1 MGLTCISSGSSGEDS
16 LSSGQTSATA
26 AREATKSIEDAYAPV
41 CDLESGAACEVAP
54 GCIGRQYRAAH
65 YVRQTKAAAPAGTS
79 PGSWTYVGAVCLS
92 SGMAPRTDASGGPQP
107 APLPVVT
114 WQIVLREMQRIGL
127 PSLQVRVQ
135 PAERTLVNFATNF
148 YAEPEAFERQIT
160 LLGQDVDVRAE
171 PTRFDWTFGDGA
183 NRQTEGAGGPY
194 PDLDITHRYTDADVT
209 VSPSVDVT
217 YAAEFRVGDGEWQQI
232 PETVTIGGT
241 PVSLRIVEATPVLT
255 GAGQD
260 P

>member
-1 MGLTCISSGSSGEDS
+1 MV
-16 LSSGQTSATA
+16 
-26 AREATKSIEDAYAPV
+26 R
-41 CDLESGAACEVAP
+41 ACEGGVLAT
-54 GCIGRQYRAAH
+54 Q
-65 YVRQTKAAAPAGTS
+65 YVREVRIS
-79 PGSWTYVGAVCLS
+79 
-92 SGMAPRTDASGGPQP
+92 ASGGATTGAWEYVGQQCITFDPANPPPPAVAGDGP